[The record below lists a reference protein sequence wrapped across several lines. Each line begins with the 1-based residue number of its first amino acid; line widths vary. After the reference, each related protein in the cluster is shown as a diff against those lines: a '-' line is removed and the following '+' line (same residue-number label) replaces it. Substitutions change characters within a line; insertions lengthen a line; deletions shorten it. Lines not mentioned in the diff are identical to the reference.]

1 MDDKTKLYVFAKK
14 EVFLIFV
21 FMILISLTS
30 FLLGVKIGVNNSFE
44 QSGYSVEDKQ
54 NVEILSPDEEKV
66 NELQNVETSRTDQE
80 ATYKALKEKT
90 DMSLQKKIENEF
102 SKENSAF
109 NDSAPDVPAEAT
121 TSNDISIVEKTE
133 RKVIVSDKSND
144 EFSGKHTIQVGAFPS
159 LDEAESFAKGFKARG
174 YTPIINEAIISNR
187 GTWYRVSLGV
197 FENVSEAKDYV
208 MQHKSLFESSEY
220 HFKQFD

>member
-44 QSGYSVEDKQ
+44 QSGYTVEDK
-54 NVEILSPDEEKV
+54 VKVDILSPDEEKV
-66 NELQNVETSRTDQE
+66 NELEE
-80 ATYKALKEKT
+80 ATKKNDEETYKALKEKT
-90 DMSLQKKIENEF
+90 DNSLKMKMEKEF
-102 SKENSAF
+102 LNENSKF
-109 NDSAPDVPAEAT
+109 NSSDTPAAQDVVKNNEIAVVEKNEKQIEVPAP
-121 TSNDISIVEKTE
+121 K
-133 RKVIVSDKSND
+133 SDD
-144 EFSGKHTIQVGAFPS
+144 FTGKHTIQVGAFPS

-174 YTPIINEAIISNR
+174 YTPIINEAVIPNR

-197 FENVSEAKDYV
+197 FDNVSDAKDYV
-208 MQHKSLFESSEY
+208 LEHKSLFESSEY
-220 HFKQFD
+220 HFKQFE

>member
-30 FLLGVKIGVNNSFE
+30 FLLGVKIGVNNSYE
-44 QSGYSVEDKQ
+44 QSGYSIEDKR

-66 NELQNVETSRTDQE
+66 SELDQPSNQKVDE
-80 ATYKALKEKT
+80 DATYKALKEKT
-90 DMSLQKKIENEF
+90 DMSLKNKIESEFTNENNKF
-102 SKENSAF
+102 NTRPESSNVEPSKEIPVVEKAETMV
-109 NDSAPDVPAEAT
+109 DVPVPA
-121 TSNDISIVEKTE
+121 K
-133 RKVIVSDKSND
+133 D

-159 LDEAESFAKGFKARG
+159 LNEAESFAKGFKARG
-174 YTPIINEAIISNR
+174 YTPIINEADIPNR

-197 FENVSEAKDYV
+197 FDNISEAKEYV
-208 MQHKSLFESSEY
+208 MEHKSLFESSEY

>member
-44 QSGYSVEDKQ
+44 KSGYSIEDKV

-66 NELQNVETSRTDQE
+66 NELTEPTSMKNEDE
-80 ATYKALKEKT
+80 TYKALKEKT
-90 DMSLQKKIENEF
+90 DLSLKNKMESEF
-102 SKENSAF
+102 SSENKAF
-109 NDSAPDVPAEAT
+109 NEEAAKVAPDN
-121 TSNDISIVEKTE
+121 SKDIPLVEKSET
-133 RKVIVSDKSND
+133 IVTAPVAPKD

-159 LDEAESFAKGFKARG
+159 LNEAESFAKGFKARG
-174 YTPIINEAIISNR
+174 YTPIINEADIPNR

-197 FENVSEAKDYV
+197 FDNISDAKEYV
-208 MQHKSLFESSEY
+208 MEHKSLFESSEY
-220 HFKQFD
+220 HFKQFE